1 MVPRQFVAN
10 PQKLAIKFS
19 LSGKVM
25 QDSNTDR
32 MTHTVFELVEYASHL
47 MTLRPG
53 DLISSG
59 SPAGVGTARG
69 TPIYFKDGDVS
80 TCTIEGIGTLENP
93 VRAEK

>member
-1 MVPRQFVAN
+1 
-10 PQKLAIKFS
+10 
-19 LSGKVM
+19 
-25 QDSNTDR
+25 
-32 MTHTVFELVEYASHL
+32 MTHNVQELVAFASNL
-47 MTLRPG
+47 ITLRPG

>member
-1 MVPRQFVAN
+1 M
-10 PQKLAIKFS
+10 
-19 LSGKVM
+19 
-25 QDSNTDR
+25 
-32 MTHTVFELVEYASHL
+32 

-80 TCTIEGIGTLENP
+80 TCTIESIGTLENP
-93 VRAEK
+93 VRAER